1 MLFTYS
7 KSFYL
12 QYYVISLYLKKIKN
26 LNQVFHFMKLKSLA
40 GLGVLAAIGFV
51 SCQSEIKKTSS
62 TDSLKS
68 DSAGVVKLVPDSFK
82 KEIDGKPTAL
92 YTLKNNNNA
101 EAIFTNYGG
110 RLVSLL
116 VPNKDGK
123 LIDVVV
129 GFKSVGDYEKS
140 TEPYF
145 GATIGRYGNR
155 IAKGKFTL
163 EGKTYSL
170 FTNNGQNTL
179 HGGKKG
185 YQYVV
190 WDASQPNPNTL
201 VLHYLS
207 KDGDENFPGNLDVKV
222 TYTLTDDNELKMDYE
237 AKTDKTTVVNLTNH
251 AFFNLNGD
259 GSGTILNHEVQIY
272 ADEYTPVDSTLIPT
286 GKIDKVAGTPFDFNK
301 TTTIGARI
309 DDKNEQLTFGKG
321 YDHNYVLNK
330 TKAMGMYHAA
340 TVRGDKSGII
350 MDIYTQ
356 EPGLQFYSGNFMQSK
371 NTFKTGARDDF
382 RTAIAME
389 TQHFPDSPNQ
399 PAFPS
404 TVLKPGQVYKTSSI
418 YKFTK

>member
-1 MLFTYS
+1 MLA
-7 KSFYL
+7 
-12 QYYVISLYLKKIKN
+12 V
-26 LNQVFHFMKLKSLA
+26 
-40 GLGVLAAIGFV
+40 IGFA
-51 SCQSEIKKTSS
+51 SCQSGTKKSS
-62 TDSLKS
+62 SADSLKS
-68 DSAGVVKLVPDSFK
+68 DSIIVVKLVADSFK
-82 KEIDGKPTAL
+82 KEIDGKQTAL
-92 YTLKNNNNA
+92 YTLKNKNNA

-116 VPNKDGK
+116 VPNKEGK
-123 LIDVVV
+123 LVDVVV
-129 GFKSVGDYEKS
+129 GFKSINDYEKS

-190 WDASQPNPNTL
+190 WDATQPSANTL

-222 TYTLTDDNELKMDYE
+222 TYTLTDGNELKMDYE
-237 AKTDKTTVVNLTNH
+237 AKTDKTTIVNLTNH
-251 AFFNLNGD
+251 AFFNLNGE
-259 GSGTILNHEVQIY
+259 GSGDILDHKVQIY
-272 ADEYTPVDSTLIPT
+272 ADDYTPVDSTLIPT
-286 GKIDKVAGTPFDFNK
+286 GKIEKVKGTPFDFTK
-301 TTTIGARI
+301 ATTIGARI
-309 DDKNEQLTFGKG
+309 NDKNEQLTFGKG

-330 TKAMGMYHAA
+330 TKAMGMFHAA
-340 TVRGDKSGII
+340 TVKGDKSGIV

-371 NTFKTGARDDF
+371 NTFKTGAKDDF
-382 RTAIAME
+382 RTAIALE

-399 PAFPS
+399 PTFPS
-404 TVLKPGQVYKTSSI
+404 TVLKPGQVYKTSSV
-418 YKFTK
+418 YKFSK